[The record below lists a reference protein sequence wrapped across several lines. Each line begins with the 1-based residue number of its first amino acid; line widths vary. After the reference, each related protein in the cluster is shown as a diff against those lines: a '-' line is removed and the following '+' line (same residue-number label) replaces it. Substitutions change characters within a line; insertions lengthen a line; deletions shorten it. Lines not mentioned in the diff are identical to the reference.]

1 MLVNCTEIIRNLIL
15 FYKQV
20 YNAMGFYS
28 GEALLRKV
36 TLVSLTEIVS
46 RPIYVGSSFFWDCG

>member
-1 MLVNCTEIIRNLIL
+1 MLVNCIEIIRNLIL

-28 GEALLRKV
+28 GEAL
-36 TLVSLTEIVS
+36 T
-46 RPIYVGSSFFWDCG
+46 